1 MEDYNEAVLT
11 PSLLTATTDTR
22 HYTELADDLY
32 RFHGILMSARQAG
45 SIHGADEY
53 IAVDSYEKSIAV
65 ARAMMRL
72 GSE

>member
-1 MEDYNEAVLT
+1 
-11 PSLLTATTDTR
+11 
-22 HYTELADDLY
+22 
-32 RFHGILMSARQAG
+32 MSAGQAG
-45 SIHGADEY
+45 SIHGTDEY